1 MKADLVK
8 RLRTWAF
15 ATDAVPAS
23 DLMDEAAD
31 EIARLRSLRDED
43 AATVSACVSDYQ
55 KCRDLC
61 ANGRYLTNE
70 EGAALARATL
80 HCLAANEKT
89 VALIVQG
96 IEERY
101 RCPS

>member
-1 MKADLVK
+1 MKADLVN
-8 RLRTWAF
+8 RLRTWTF

-31 EIARLRSLRDED
+31 EIARLRSLGIKHVDRLSEWI
-43 AATVSACVSDYQ
+43 SDYQ
-55 KCRDLC
+55 RRLARCEKS
-61 ANGRYLTNE
+61 RYLTDE

>member
-1 MKADLVK
+1 MKADLVN
-8 RLRTWAF
+8 RLRTWTF

-31 EIARLRSLRDED
+31 EIARLRGIWNKHLDQLLD
-43 AATVSACVSDYQ
+43 AVSHYRRRLAMCE
-55 KCRDLC
+55 KR
-61 ANGRYLTNE
+61 RYLTDE

-80 HCLAANEKT
+80 HCRAANDKT